1 MRLYE
6 YFDNRYI
13 KMKQDLRHI
22 NIPMPMKIKLL
33 QEMEDTVVILKK
45 VFQDSKKIDQR
56 SLISSIC
63 KVVQASSAI
72 KVTFLMKFL
81 KNLPGYDI
89 NVDYITKNFKYLK
102 NLATEDCSKIENKN
116 IVIGV
121 KLEDF

>member
-22 NIPMPMKIKLL
+22 NIPMPIKIKLL

-45 VFQDSKKIDQR
+45 MFQDSKKIDQR

-81 KNLPGYDI
+81 KDLPGYDI
-89 NVDYITKNFKYLK
+89 NIDYIAKNFKYLK
-102 NLATEDCSKIENKN
+102 NLTTEDCSKIENKN
-116 IVIGV
+116 IVTGLR
-121 KLEDF
+121 LENF